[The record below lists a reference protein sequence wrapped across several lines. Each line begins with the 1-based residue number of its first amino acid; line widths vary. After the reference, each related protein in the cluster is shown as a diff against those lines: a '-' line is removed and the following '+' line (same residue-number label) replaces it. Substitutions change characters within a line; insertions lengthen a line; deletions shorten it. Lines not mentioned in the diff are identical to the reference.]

1 VKTAGAGTARAVTPE
16 IRPVT
21 GADLEQIYAVWS
33 RGGVQFGV
41 RSAKTPKAGM
51 RARILRQN

>member
-1 VKTAGAGTARAVTPE
+1 VTPE

-51 RARILRQN
+51 RARFLRQNWWLLYYCA